1 MNVRPIVSRPPFL
14 PLGHFCG
21 GDMRVSTRKRREMAG
36 RDRPSLPLRR
46 SVLAPARC
54 SPLEEDSLL
63 DTIPSYFLEMNIRGW
78 VENDHISPKTQKRK
92 STRNCYPDLT
102 DLQV

>member
-1 MNVRPIVSRPPFL
+1 
-14 PLGHFCG
+14 
-21 GDMRVSTRKRREMAG
+21 MRVSTRKRREMAG

-78 VENDHISPKTQKRK
+78 VENDQGLLWDLNSPRDCA
-92 STRNCYPDLT
+92 S
-102 DLQV
+102 

>member
-1 MNVRPIVSRPPFL
+1 
-14 PLGHFCG
+14 
-21 GDMRVSTRKRREMAG
+21 MRVSTRKRREMAG

-102 DLQV
+102 DLTCVRNIKIFNYH